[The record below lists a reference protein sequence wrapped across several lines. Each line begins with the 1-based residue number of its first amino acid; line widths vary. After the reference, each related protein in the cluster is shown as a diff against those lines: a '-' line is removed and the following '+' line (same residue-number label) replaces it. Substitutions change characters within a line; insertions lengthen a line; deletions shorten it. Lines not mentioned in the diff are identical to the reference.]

1 MLPMFLASACWGRGS
16 KTPDEAKARLVAAV
30 TARDPARL
38 WGALDLDT
46 QWSWMT
52 VHRAGR
58 ESYDVTLSNLP
69 EGQQRERMIRRFAP
83 AATSENA
90 AALFAKSL
98 SPELWPSLAAQLA
111 AAGDRAPVVNAA
123 GNQAEIVWP
132 AGRLLFRK
140 TSKASFGWG
149 FAGLAAEAD
158 ALKRTASTDL
168 EALRTNAAD
177 YERAAA
183 RGLRRVRAEAK
194 PCRMRPSS
202 LHLRTTQASSHSTAD
217 WQRSRHR
224 RPPRSPKQHR
234 HPMWLRPCVVRVPA
248 PRRRTARRTA
258 NRPQPRRRA
267 SSLCLIW
274 CARLA

>member
-1 MLPMFLASACWGRGS
+1 LRIGSAGISFGSDNNSIARSHPVKPRSPFSIVVAAILPMLPMFLASACWGRGS

-183 RGLRRVRAEAK
+183 RGLR
-194 PCRMRPSS
+194 
-202 LHLRTTQASSHSTAD
+202 
-217 WQRSRHR
+217 
-224 RPPRSPKQHR
+224 
-234 HPMWLRPCVVRVPA
+234 
-248 PRRRTARRTA
+248 
-258 NRPQPRRRA
+258 
-267 SSLCLIW
+267 
-274 CARLA
+274 

>member
-1 MLPMFLASACWGRGS
+1 
-16 KTPDEAKARLVAAV
+16 
-30 TARDPARL
+30 
-38 WGALDLDT
+38 
-46 QWSWMT
+46 
-52 VHRAGR
+52 
-58 ESYDVTLSNLP
+58 
-69 EGQQRERMIRRFAP
+69 MIRRFAP

-183 RGLRRVRAEAK
+183 RGLR
-194 PCRMRPSS
+194 
-202 LHLRTTQASSHSTAD
+202 
-217 WQRSRHR
+217 
-224 RPPRSPKQHR
+224 
-234 HPMWLRPCVVRVPA
+234 
-248 PRRRTARRTA
+248 
-258 NRPQPRRRA
+258 
-267 SSLCLIW
+267 
-274 CARLA
+274 

>member
-1 MLPMFLASACWGRGS
+1 MRAGPAGISLACKNHSIERSRLVKTRSPFSIVLTALLLALPLLLLSSCWQRGC
-16 KTPDEAKARLVAAV
+16 KTPAEAKARLAAAV
-30 TARDPARL
+30 AARDPTRL
-38 WGALDLDT
+38 WGALDLAT

-52 VHRAGR
+52 IHRAGR
-58 ESYDVTLSNLP
+58 ESYDITLSNVP

-183 RGLRRVRAEAK
+183 RGLR
-194 PCRMRPSS
+194 
-202 LHLRTTQASSHSTAD
+202 
-217 WQRSRHR
+217 
-224 RPPRSPKQHR
+224 
-234 HPMWLRPCVVRVPA
+234 
-248 PRRRTARRTA
+248 
-258 NRPQPRRRA
+258 
-267 SSLCLIW
+267 
-274 CARLA
+274 